1 MAKKKTDPIIS
12 NIDEVAEFS
21 IKLQIFEI
29 IINAVLISL
38 ALAVIFRI
46 FAFYALLAIFFGILY
61 FILAIIHLLIRS
73 GKFRFKALYSIVNKY
88 PSLNERLQTAYD
100 NRKVRNIIVDS
111 LRSEVSSGLEKMRYS
126 SFLETGPIVTKILVS
141 IVLIFTL
148 LSINFINF
156 EGIDINSI
164 PMVGDNEIIQQ
175 IANSVGLGTNPNKG
189 FSPESGENFTSR
201 EKVDEDLIG
210 GGSGGKLPG
219 INEGPLP
226 GEGGGVGT
234 EENPNIFG
242 DPSSAKIQGKNI
254 DLEMHPEYGGD
265 IEIKDVDKID
275 SVSKF
280 NERLKGKSAE
290 IPEQDPV
297 EYREMIR
304 KYFQSLQNILKE
316 EKQ

>member
-29 IINAVLISL
+29 IINTVLISL
-38 ALAVIFRI
+38 TLAIIFRI

-73 GKFRFKALYSIVNKY
+73 GKFRFEALYSIVDRY
-88 PSLNERLQTAYD
+88 PSLDERLQTAYD
-100 NRKVRNIIVDS
+100 NRKVRNIILDS

-156 EGIDINSI
+156 EGIDMNPI
-164 PMVGDNEIIQQ
+164 PFIGDNEIIQQ
-175 IANSVGLGTNPNKG
+175 IANSVGLGTNPDKAFN
-189 FSPESGENFTSR
+189 PESGENFTSR
-201 EKVDEDLIG
+201 EKVNEDLIG

-226 GEGGGVGT
+226 GEGGGVGS

-242 DPSSAKIQGKNI
+242 DPSSAKIYGENL
-254 DLEMHPEYGGD
+254 DMEMHPEYGGE
-265 IEIKDVDKID
+265 IEIKNIGRRDLTQRFSD
-275 SVSKF
+275 
-280 NERLKGKSAE
+280 RLRGKSAD
-290 IPEQDPV
+290 IPEQEPV
-297 EYREMIR
+297 KYEKMIR
-304 KYFQSLQNILKE
+304 KYFLSLQDILKE
-316 EKQ
+316 EK